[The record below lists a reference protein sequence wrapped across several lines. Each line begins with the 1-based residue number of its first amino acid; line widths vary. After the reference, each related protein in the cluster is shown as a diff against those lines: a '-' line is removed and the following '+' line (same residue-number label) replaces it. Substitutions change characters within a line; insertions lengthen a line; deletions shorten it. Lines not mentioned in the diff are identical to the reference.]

1 MATSRFAEPPVNVAA
16 MAHQPGTD
24 PTAKYQSQ
32 VNPNIKFN
40 HGMFPLSWQHCYILT
55 SLIVFDLSP

>member
-1 MATSRFAEPPVNVAA
+1 MAEVRFAEPPVNVAA
-16 MAHQPGTD
+16 LATHPSSD

-40 HGMFPLSWQHCYILT
+40 HGM
-55 SLIVFDLSP
+55 